1 MAHDERRLHKGLLP
15 PGMAWLLHHLLA
27 RLIFDA
33 LVRSIIRE
41 RYHINPMHVTLQID
55 RSSAVLF
62 VWDVSRSFIAE
73 DEALREWA
81 MTFIAGEM
89 LGVDADAVDVLYL
102 DGAVGEHN
110 PCLYVIGDGILIS
123 CSEPTSKGMY
133 L

>member
-1 MAHDERRLHKGLLP
+1 MARDERRLRRGLLLP
-15 PGMAWLLHHLLA
+15 RVDWLLHHLMA

-33 LVRSIIRE
+33 LVRGIIKE

-55 RSSAVLF
+55 RTNAVLF
-62 VWDVSRSFIAE
+62 VWDGSRSFMAE
-73 DEALREWA
+73 DPSLREWA

-123 CSEPTSKGMY
+123 CGEPASKGMY